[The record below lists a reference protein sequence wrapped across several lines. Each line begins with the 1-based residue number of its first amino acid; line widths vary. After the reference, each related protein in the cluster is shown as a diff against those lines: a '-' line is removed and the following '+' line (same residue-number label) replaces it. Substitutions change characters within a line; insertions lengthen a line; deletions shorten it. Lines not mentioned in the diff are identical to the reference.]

1 MSRVVLFAQDDHA
14 ASECLVPLSSGHRV
28 LGVGHGAKT
37 SIFARRCVDLGFG
50 LANALEP
57 EVVTGAMEKFQPEL
71 TVLVPDL
78 EELPEAF
85 SASTGRCYVVK
96 VGLQMPGAPWPE
108 FAPIWFQ
115 KDSRVA
121 ICRKD
126 GQEVGAELVPV
137 GKEETALSL
146 RAKHA
151 LVASRLLQTLLEKG
165 EGALPKLEKV
175 DDTQEQAPKQIN
187 LKWDEE
193 GAVCLGWAAL
203 IEERARALVQ
213 ERLRP
218 KPRPKLLA
226 EQFLLNC
233 PVHGQMNLPNYVKLV
248 VDTPEFQ
255 RMRHIKQLGV
265 CAHVFP
271 GAKHDRYFHSIG
283 TAHLA
288 LQFIQSIR
296 KQQPELGISDREE
309 VCVTLAAL
317 CHDLGHPCFSHMF
330 EAFMRQLGKEKREEA
345 RSMCQSFVPQE
356 VEKKIQSFETWD
368 HEKASLVIMKKL
380 IHDLKDHLHEVG
392 LCVDE
397 EGDDFELIAELIHPP
412 TPVLRRMLSAGTLK
426 SGWSTIMKGRRVERA
441 WIYEIVSNWRT
452 GIDVDKFDYMRRDAL
467 FLGIHRQWDHVR
479 YMKSAWVISD
489 AGVLTISPPE
499 KDRANIRENLMELR
513 KMLHGTAYQHKTVKK
528 LELHMIDILKLM
540 DQVPLVSG
548 LNGQKMT
555 ISEAGLSLC
564 PVAYLKLTDTFI
576 ESRLLDREDPALLQ
590 ACEEY
595 KARFLDRKLMRLALS
610 WNLPNMREVNGL
622 SRFQIPKE
630 ETFIEEVLAS
640 YNSEEIREVEK
651 ESNPWSPVAKD
662 ELRVAFAKLTY
673 GMGEED
679 PIRHIVFH
687 DKKHQKKDTPDDPD
701 ANPYRSKAFL
711 FWSPSDSARLHDD
724 ATRTRLNAAGE
735 KVAERLMGEEPRDV
749 AVGMPGTNWANA
761 FRSRISVSE
770 LTESSRTEEKRSPVP
785 RGARDSVDRYIR
797 GSLFPPHDPAVVE
810 VPGKSET
817 YFIESMEQFNDF
829 RMKVLEESGTRG
841 LRLNQR
847 SYAADTH
854 WYSNVGGSIVKMGD
868 SDIHMPLKTSEK
880 KHKAI
885 IPGAALGARKKLR
898 MNEPLI
904 GPNAERYC
912 SAALAS
918 GWIGVEGP
926 YVKQFEK
933 HLAQVCG
940 CTAACAVQSGTAA
953 LYGAMKALGV
963 SEPTHH
969 VLVPA
974 FTCAACADAIVHA
987 GGRPIPIDCDLES
1000 YGVSLEAV
1008 QTGLADKN
1016 VVGIVIAPCYGVPAR
1031 DFAAIQA
1038 LCKERGLWLCEDAC
1052 ESYGASCNVRGF
1064 KVPVGSLAT
1073 LSVVSVRSEKM
1084 IGVGEGG
1091 AILGNDATLVARA
1104 KWWCSRAPCRGVG
1117 LWRVYEHDAV
1127 GQNFRMPEMPGAT
1140 RGGATRGGGWL
1151 AG

>member
-1 MSRVVLFAQDDHA
+1 
-14 ASECLVPLSSGHRV
+14 
-28 LGVGHGAKT
+28 
-37 SIFARRCVDLGFG
+37 
-50 LANALEP
+50 
-57 EVVTGAMEKFQPEL
+57 ME
-71 TVLVPDL
+71 
-78 EELPEAF
+78 
-85 SASTGRCYVVK
+85 
-96 VGLQMPGAPWPE
+96 
-108 FAPIWFQ
+108 
-115 KDSRVA
+115 
-121 ICRKD
+121 
-126 GQEVGAELVPV
+126 
-137 GKEETALSL
+137 
-146 RAKHA
+146 
-151 LVASRLLQTLLEKG
+151 
-165 EGALPKLEKV
+165 
-175 DDTQEQAPKQIN
+175 
-187 LKWDEE
+187 
-193 GAVCLGWAAL
+193 AL

-345 RSMCQSFVPQE
+345 R
-356 VEKKIQSFETWD
+356 
-368 HEKASLVIMKKL
+368 
-380 IHDLKDHLHEVG
+380 KDHLHEVG

-489 AGVLTISPPE
+489 AG
-499 KDRANIRENLMELR
+499 DRANIRENLMELR

-610 WNLPNMREVNGL
+610 WNLPNMRE
-622 SRFQIPKE
+622 

-673 GMGEED
+673 GTLED
-679 PIRHIVFH
+679 LAIIE
-687 DKKHQKKDTPDDPD
+687 DTPDDPD

-749 AVGMPGTNWANA
+749 ALLSRMFMFCSAERPPRTNWANA
-761 FRSRISVSE
+761 FRSRAHV
-770 LTESSRTEEKRSPVP
+770 
-785 RGARDSVDRYIR
+785 
-797 GSLFPPHDPAVVE
+797 PAV
-810 VPGKSET
+810 ET
-817 YFIESMEQFNDF
+817 
-829 RMKVLEESGTRG
+829 V
-841 LRLNQR
+841 
-847 SYAADTH
+847 
-854 WYSNVGGSIVKMGD
+854 V
-868 SDIHMPLKTSEK
+868 
-880 KHKAI
+880 
-885 IPGAALGARKKLR
+885 
-898 MNEPLI
+898 
-904 GPNAERYC
+904 
-912 SAALAS
+912 AS
-918 GWIGVEGP
+918 
-926 YVKQFEK
+926 
-933 HLAQVCG
+933 
-940 CTAACAVQSGTAA
+940 
-953 LYGAMKALGV
+953 
-963 SEPTHH
+963 
-969 VLVPA
+969 
-974 FTCAACADAIVHA
+974 
-987 GGRPIPIDCDLES
+987 
-1000 YGVSLEAV
+1000 
-1008 QTGLADKN
+1008 
-1016 VVGIVIAPCYGVPAR
+1016 
-1031 DFAAIQA
+1031 
-1038 LCKERGLWLCEDAC
+1038 
-1052 ESYGASCNVRGF
+1052 
-1064 KVPVGSLAT
+1064 
-1073 LSVVSVRSEKM
+1073 
-1084 IGVGEGG
+1084 
-1091 AILGNDATLVARA
+1091 
-1104 KWWCSRAPCRGVG
+1104 
-1117 LWRVYEHDAV
+1117 
-1127 GQNFRMPEMPGAT
+1127 
-1140 RGGATRGGGWL
+1140 
-1151 AG
+1151 

>member
-1 MSRVVLFAQDDHA
+1 
-14 ASECLVPLSSGHRV
+14 
-28 LGVGHGAKT
+28 
-37 SIFARRCVDLGFG
+37 
-50 LANALEP
+50 
-57 EVVTGAMEKFQPEL
+57 ME
-71 TVLVPDL
+71 
-78 EELPEAF
+78 
-85 SASTGRCYVVK
+85 
-96 VGLQMPGAPWPE
+96 
-108 FAPIWFQ
+108 
-115 KDSRVA
+115 
-121 ICRKD
+121 
-126 GQEVGAELVPV
+126 
-137 GKEETALSL
+137 
-146 RAKHA
+146 
-151 LVASRLLQTLLEKG
+151 
-165 EGALPKLEKV
+165 
-175 DDTQEQAPKQIN
+175 
-187 LKWDEE
+187 
-193 GAVCLGWAAL
+193 AL

-735 KVAERLMGEEPRDV
+735 KVAERLMGEEPDTTP
-749 AVGMPGTNWANA
+749 ASP
-761 FRSRISVSE
+761 
-770 LTESSRTEEKRSPVP
+770 LKKR
-785 RGARDSVDRYIR
+785 RR
-797 GSLFPPHDPAVVE
+797 
-810 VPGKSET
+810 
-817 YFIESMEQFNDF
+817 
-829 RMKVLEESGTRG
+829 VLEFQMS
-841 LRLNQR
+841 Q
-847 SYAADTH
+847 D
-854 WYSNVGGSIVKMGD
+854 
-868 SDIHMPLKTSEK
+868 
-880 KHKAI
+880 
-885 IPGAALGARKKLR
+885 
-898 MNEPLI
+898 
-904 GPNAERYC
+904 
-912 SAALAS
+912 
-918 GWIGVEGP
+918 
-926 YVKQFEK
+926 
-933 HLAQVCG
+933 
-940 CTAACAVQSGTAA
+940 
-953 LYGAMKALGV
+953 
-963 SEPTHH
+963 
-969 VLVPA
+969 
-974 FTCAACADAIVHA
+974 
-987 GGRPIPIDCDLES
+987 
-1000 YGVSLEAV
+1000 
-1008 QTGLADKN
+1008 
-1016 VVGIVIAPCYGVPAR
+1016 
-1031 DFAAIQA
+1031 
-1038 LCKERGLWLCEDAC
+1038 
-1052 ESYGASCNVRGF
+1052 
-1064 KVPVGSLAT
+1064 
-1073 LSVVSVRSEKM
+1073 
-1084 IGVGEGG
+1084 
-1091 AILGNDATLVARA
+1091 
-1104 KWWCSRAPCRGVG
+1104 
-1117 LWRVYEHDAV
+1117 
-1127 GQNFRMPEMPGAT
+1127 
-1140 RGGATRGGGWL
+1140 
-1151 AG
+1151 